1 MKAEMRQIL
10 AQVVQAPRCRSTDA
24 GVGRAPQATGSGWR
38 CKGWAGPSHTLPAYI
53 ETIHEAGVMTLS
65 AVPAAPEVTSG
76 ADGLAPLQFPPELKL
91 TPVQFALVC
100 AENRE
105 AVLELAADG
114 SLVVMTPTGSET
126 GARNTRLEMR
136 LLLWADQHGG
146 WKVFGSSSGFHLPD
160 GSVLSPDAS
169 LVALD
174 RWQALSAEQRR
185 GFAPLCPDLVV
196 ELASPS
202 DEGVRGIA
210 ALRRKMD
217 AYQRNGARLGWLL
230 LPEQRAV
237 EVWPADGEPQ
247 RFNNL
252 QLLEAGAPFQGLQ
265 LQMEEIWAA

>member
-1 MKAEMRQIL
+1 MAEGGGGYGLPFGQRSAHL
-10 AQVVQAPRCRSTDA
+10 ALLDQ
-24 GVGRAPQATGSGWR
+24 
-38 CKGWAGPSHTLPAYI
+38 
-53 ETIHEAGVMTLS
+53 AGVMTLS
-65 AVPAAPEVTSG
+65 PIPAAPVATSG
-76 ADGLAPLQFPPELKL
+76 ADGLAPLWLPPELRL
-91 TPVQFALVC
+91 TPEQFALVC

-114 SLVVMTPTGSET
+114 SLVVISPTGSET

-136 LLLWADQHGG
+136 LLIWADQHGG
-146 WKVFGSSSGFHLPD
+146 WKVFGSSSGFRLPD
-160 GSVLSPDAS
+160 SSVLSPAAS
-169 LVALD
+169 LVALH

-185 GFAPLCPDLVV
+185 GFEPLCPDLVV

-210 ALRRKMD
+210 ALRRKMEV
-217 AYQRNGARLGWLL
+217 YQRNGARLGWLL

-247 RFNNL
+247 RFNSL
-252 QLLEAGAPFQGLQ
+252 QLLEAGALFQGLQ